1 MAGTL
6 MEITLLYLSRTTPTS
21 PRQAIFAT
29 KSSDFALFFRATMI
43 LCLSSRIPHVVTTK
57 VGRAKMRSHSCK
69 TWVGIKGIYK
79 PPFLWAEVDITSLL
93 RLIWCPVA
101 GTRCSWHTDPF
112 MSYTDKPDFSSLS
125 IKPSSIIYN
134 TRRDAS
140 VWRKDY
146 SPPGQRALP
155 IVEVDAGKKM
165 SKEFKRL
172 QQTDTSLL
180 KLWGIHPKST

>member
-6 MEITLLYLSRTTPTS
+6 MEITLLYLSSTTPTS

-29 KSSDFALFFRATMI
+29 KSSDFALFFRAPMI
-43 LCLSSRIPHVVTTK
+43 LCLSSRIPHVVTSK

-69 TWVGIKGIYK
+69 TWVGVKGIYK

-112 MSYTDKPDFSSLS
+112 MSYTDKPDFTSLS
-125 IKPSSIIYN
+125 IRPSSTDN
-134 TRRDAS
+134 TIQYQERCICVKEGLFPTRAKGFANCGG
-140 VWRKDY
+140 WCRKKN
-146 SPPGQRALP
+146 
-155 IVEVDAGKKM
+155 E
-165 SKEFKRL
+165 
-172 QQTDTSLL
+172 
-180 KLWGIHPKST
+180 